1 MDGSTFFVTFI
12 PFEPRTIEQ
21 SMQVKEQLNRAMTDM
36 LFEKQDV
43 ETTKPNKPLV
53 EPKPQQP
60 KPGQIILTDE
70 KH

>member
-1 MDGSTFFVTFI
+1 MDGSTFFVVII

-21 SMQVKEQLNRAMTDM
+21 PMQVREQLKRAMTDM

-53 EPKPQQP
+53 EPKPHQP